1 MTLQATATK
10 MAQHVMEKANIP
22 QQRKAIFVY
31 GCELTLSTSA
41 SVLSIILLSIVLGAL
56 YSSFVFLAVFMGIR
70 FFAGGYH
77 AKTYSH
83 CFLLTN
89 FIYIIS
95 FLLSKYVLAP
105 LSWPVKLILLLSSAI
120 VVLVFAPIRHKKHPL
135 SEQTYRKNA
144 IIGRAITVLISLG
157 AILLL
162 LKDIT
167 TQISTL
173 IVVTLMAIAIMMILP
188 KIKEG
193 VE

>member
-120 VVLVFAPIRHKKHPL
+120 VVLVLAPIRHKK
-135 SEQTYRKNA
+135 RKRQLQKRSRQKGTGTQERWLFPFSCKRKVTA
-144 IIGRAITVLISLG
+144 K
-157 AILLL
+157 
-162 LKDIT
+162 KDGEKT
-167 TQISTL
+167 PRETNPHW
-173 IVVTLMAIAIMMILP
+173 AP
-188 KIKEG
+188 
-193 VE
+193 